1 MIAGVEGLALLPL
14 LPLVW
19 LSLPLLFLG
28 ACLALSGAAALLL
41 RRPVGKT
48 LLKSGAG
55 VAAPGVV
62 LLGIFVVAAIKLNHD
77 AEWKPAPVKTGT
89 FAFRFDLRTA
99 RTFEALG
106 MTDLVQTTL
115 SPIDSRPLQ
124 NVTIGGDITVQAIVS
139 NRLQYQ
145 GKASLI
151 DVEDGA
157 DDDKSLLR
165 TIRIVTAALARPLC
179 GQMARDES
187 ELTPAQEDEL
197 GRWLTREQT
206 GELSYRTPYGTSP
219 NVSLTLKDSPADTAS
234 CIASFF
240 VIWPL

>member
-1 MIAGVEGLALLPL
+1 MIPGVEGLALLPL

-28 ACLALSGAAALLL
+28 ACLALSGAVALVA
-41 RRPVGKT
+41 RRPVGRT

-62 LLGIFVVAAIKLNHD
+62 FLGTFVVAAIKLKHD
-77 AEWKPAPVKTGT
+77 AEWKPAPVTTGT
-89 FAFRFDLRTA
+89 FSFRFDLRTA

-115 SPIDSRPLQ
+115 SPIDSRPLK

-145 GKASLI
+145 GKARLI
-151 DVEDGA
+151 DVADGA
-157 DDDKSLLR
+157 DDDKRLLR
-165 TIRIVTAALARPLC
+165 TIRIVTIPLARAVC

-197 GRWLTREQT
+197 GRWLTRERK

-219 NVSLTLKDSPADTAS
+219 NVSLSLKDSPSDAAT
-234 CIASFF
+234 CTASFF
-240 VIWPL
+240 VIWPR